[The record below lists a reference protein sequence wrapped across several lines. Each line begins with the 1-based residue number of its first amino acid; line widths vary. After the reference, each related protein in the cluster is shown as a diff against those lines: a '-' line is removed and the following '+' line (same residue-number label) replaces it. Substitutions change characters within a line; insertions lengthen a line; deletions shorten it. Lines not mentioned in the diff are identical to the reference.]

1 MTRKARKQVVGSRLS
16 VVKRPQ
22 PVALSPTTDY
32 RLPTTAFTLVEMLV
46 ALALVSTIMMMV
58 YGSYAAASR
67 CLDRY
72 ASRMASSERAS
83 LVLRL
88 MARQIRCAYAPA
100 APSTS
105 TQPAPLT
112 PPRAAPALFR
122 ADGTTLSFST
132 TGGPGR
138 SNALSRVRY
147 RYDSLSE
154 TLSIG
159 CQPYAHG
166 AETQSNSGYEQ
177 PILRDVRR
185 VDLQFY
191 DGRQWRPTW
200 EGADSAG
207 LPRAVKIV
215 LTLVD
220 EKSRLHKYGTTVP
233 IVCQKAAPTRESP
246 TGIAQL

>member
-1 MTRKARKQVVGSRLS
+1 
-16 VVKRPQ
+16 
-22 PVALSPTTDY
+22 
-32 RLPTTAFTLVEMLV
+32 MLV
-46 ALALVSTIMMMV
+46 ALALVGMIMTMV

-72 ASRMASSERAS
+72 GSRLASSERAS

-100 APSTS
+100 APSAS
-105 TQPAPLT
+105 TPHTPLTPLT
-112 PPRAAPALFR
+112 PPPAAPTMFH
-122 ADGTTLSFST
+122 ADGRDAGGTILSFIT
-132 TGGPGR
+132 TGGPDR
-138 SNALSRVRY
+138 STAFSRVQY
-147 RYDSLSE
+147 RYDSLSG

-159 CQPYAHG
+159 CQPYVYG
-166 AETQSNSGYEQ
+166 AEAGPNSGYEQ
-177 PILRDVRR
+177 PMLRGVSR

-200 EGADSAG
+200 ESTDSAR

-220 EKSRLHKYGTTVP
+220 EKSRLHEYGTMVP
-233 IVCQKAAPTRESP
+233 IVCQKAAPTHES
-246 TGIAQL
+246 TAGVAQL